1 MSQKIEIRCSEIIR
15 LDDFL
20 RKYFESNMQSL
31 LDNAGKN
38 DFELSN
44 GKIRRFIISGSVS
57 VNKKQIRRPAF
68 ELRGNSFI
76 SFDYDQDKFFYEK
89 QPDDIKFE
97 VSDKDILFEDEN
109 LIFVNKPSSF
119 PVEQTIT
126 GNRDNLHDSVVKYL
140 WNRNQSLRNPPY
152 VGIVHRLDRE
162 TSGVILFTKTRAINK
177 DIHDLFEN
185 HSFEKEYYA
194 VVRQNNKIK
203 VGDNFTVENYI
214 GRVSKKTQAGKWGS
228 VSEQSGGEYAKTEF
242 RVLENCKINGANC
255 LVVCCKLFTGRTH
268 QIRVHLSGLG
278 LPIVGDELYGGFKS
292 NRMMLHAYKLSFIHP
307 ITKKELVIISK
318 CPFYEKK

>member
-20 RKYFESNMQSL
+20 RKDFESNMQSL

-44 GKIRRFIISGSVS
+44 GKIRRFIISGFVS
-57 VNKKQIRRPAF
+57 ENKKQIRRPAF

-97 VSDKDILFEDEN
+97 VSDKDIFCEDDN

-126 GNRDNLHDSVVKYL
+126 GNRDNWHDSVVKYL
-140 WNRNQSLRNPPY
+140 WYRNQSLIRPPHI
-152 VGIVHRLDRE
+152 GIVHRLDRK
-162 TSGVILFTKTRAINK
+162 TPGVILIRKTGSTNK
-177 DIHDLFEN
+177 VIHGLFEP
-185 HSFEKEYYA
+185 
-194 VVRQNNKIK
+194 Q
-203 VGDNFTVENYI
+203 
-214 GRVSKKTQAGKWGS
+214 
-228 VSEQSGGEYAKTEF
+228 
-242 RVLENCKINGANC
+242 
-255 LVVCCKLFTGRTH
+255 
-268 QIRVHLSGLG
+268 
-278 LPIVGDELYGGFKS
+278 
-292 NRMMLHAYKLSFIHP
+292 
-307 ITKKELVIISK
+307 
-318 CPFYEKK
+318 